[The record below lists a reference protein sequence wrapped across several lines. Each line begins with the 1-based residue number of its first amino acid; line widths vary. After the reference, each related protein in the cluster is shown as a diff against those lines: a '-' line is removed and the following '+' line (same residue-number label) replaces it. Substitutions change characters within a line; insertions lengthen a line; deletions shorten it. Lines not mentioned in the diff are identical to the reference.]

1 MSLTLNATIVAQF
14 IDGCEITAPTGEIQ
28 DAAID
33 AWLNITYELLASG
46 DNPWM
51 LAACE
56 TAEAMASRS
65 RFLCLC
71 AEGYLNAQDGIEGV
85 TVTFAG
91 SL

>member
-14 IDGCEITAPTGEIQ
+14 IDGCEIVAPTGDIQ
-28 DAAID
+28 AAAID
-33 AWLNITYELLASG
+33 AWSSMTYELLTSG
-46 DNPWM
+46 ENSWA

-71 AEGYLNAQDGIEGV
+71 AEGYLNSQDGIDGA

>member
-14 IDGCEITAPTGEIQ
+14 IGGCEIAAPTGDIQ
-28 DAAID
+28 TAALD
-33 AWLNITYELLASG
+33 AWSGMTYELLASG
-46 DNPWM
+46 EHPWA

-71 AEGYLNAQDGIEGV
+71 AEGYLNAQDGIYGV
-85 TVTFAG
+85 SVTFAG
-91 SL
+91 SI